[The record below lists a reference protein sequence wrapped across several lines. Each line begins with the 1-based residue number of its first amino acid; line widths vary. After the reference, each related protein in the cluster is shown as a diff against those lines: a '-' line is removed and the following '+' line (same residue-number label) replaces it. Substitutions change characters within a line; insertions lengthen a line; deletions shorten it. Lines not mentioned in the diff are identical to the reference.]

1 MAFKSPAIERFFQAR
16 VKGAWIRIGQAAL
29 VSPLAWLVTHQMLAL
44 VWLVAVAVL
53 GLTDAQLCRSVL
65 AKPDSRLRMVAALV
79 FAGLS
84 SACFSSIACVLV
96 MEPTQVGLAGAC
108 LVLCATNL
116 NNALITRGTPLG
128 TVVVLGPACLMALA
142 MPLIAIGFGYDID
155 PPDLLALEVG
165 ALAYVMFTAGL
176 ASTFNREGKQLRDA
190 VATAEAAN
198 GAKSEFLA
206 VMSHEIRTPLNGVL
220 GMVQAMERD
229 KLSKTQRDRLQVIGQ
244 SGADLLAIL
253 NDILDLS
260 KIEAGKLELEEAEFD
275 ISQPVRAVHASFC
288 DQAARKGLGFSA
300 NIAPESLGIYRGDS
314 ARVRQILFNLV
325 SNALKFT
332 QAGAIQIDVGPWNDG
347 VRFTV
352 SDSGLGVAPDRID
365 RLFDKFVQADSS
377 TTRRFGG
384 TGLGLA
390 ICKDLCEAM
399 GGVLWAESELGIGS
413 RFHIELPLLRVADAV
428 AMEGQAAPARSV
440 AADRRLR
447 ILAAEDNAVNQ
458 LVLKTLLGQAGI
470 EPVLASNGQEA
481 VEAWER
487 EDWDLILMDV
497 QMPLMDGPTATRLIR
512 QREAETGRRPTPI
525 IALTANAM
533 NHQTEGY
540 RAAGMNGFVAK
551 PIEVMQLFAAIDEA
565 IEQQPYRQ
573 ASAA

>member
-1 MAFKSPAIERFFQAR
+1 M
-16 VKGAWIRIGQAAL
+16 V
-29 VSPLAWLVTHQMLAL
+29 LAL
-44 VWLVAVAVL
+44 
-53 GLTDAQLCRSVL
+53 T
-65 AKPDSRLRMVAALV
+65 

-84 SACFSSIACVLV
+84 SACFSAMACILV
-96 MEPTQVGLAGAC
+96 MSPTPVGLAGAC
-108 LVLCATNL
+108 LILCATNL
-116 NNALITRGTPLG
+116 NNALMARGTLRG
-128 TVVVLGPACLMALA
+128 TLALLGPACLMALA
-142 MPLIAIGFGYDID
+142 MPLIAIAFGYNID
-155 PPDLLALEVG
+155 LPDLAALEAG
-165 ALAYVMFTAGL
+165 SLAYVMFTVGL
-176 ASTFNREGKQLRDA
+176 ASTLNREGKQLRDA

-229 KLSKTQRDRLQVIGQ
+229 KLSKAQRERLRVIGQ

-260 KIEAGKLELEEAEFD
+260 KIEAGKLELEDTRFD
-275 ISQPVRAVHASFC
+275 ISQPVLAVHASFF
-288 DQAARKGLGFSA
+288 DQAARKGLGFAA
-300 NIAPESLGIYRGDS
+300 NIAPETMGIYRGDS

-332 QAGAIQIDVGPWNDG
+332 QAGAIQIDVGPWGDG

-352 SDSGLGVAPDRID
+352 SDTGLGVAPDRIE

-399 GGVLWAESELGIGS
+399 GGVVWAESELGVGS
-413 RFHIELPLLRVADAV
+413 RFHIELPLIRVAEA
-428 AMEGQAAPARSV
+428 AAAEGDRGPARSI
-440 AADRRLR
+440 AADHHLR

-470 EPVLASNGQEA
+470 EPVLVANGQEA
-481 VEAWER
+481 LEAWER

-497 QMPLMDGPTATRLIR
+497 QMPLMDGPSATRAIR
-512 QREAETGRRPTPI
+512 RREAETGRRPTPI

-533 NHQTEGY
+533 SHQTESY

-565 IEQQPYRQ
+565 IDQQPRRQ
-573 ASAA
+573 ASAV